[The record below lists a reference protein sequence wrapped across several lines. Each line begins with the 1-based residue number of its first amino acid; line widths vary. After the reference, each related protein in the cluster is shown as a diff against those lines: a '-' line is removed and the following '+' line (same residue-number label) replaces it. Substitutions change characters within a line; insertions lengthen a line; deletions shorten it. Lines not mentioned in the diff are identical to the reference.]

1 MPPPETTLVA
11 CLCAA
16 WCRTCDDYNTV
27 FAALEQHNPGCR
39 FVWIDIEDEAELVGD
54 LDVETF
60 PTLLIGVGPELR
72 FIGPVTPQL
81 GTAQR
86 VLDSALQAPM
96 AAPEPTALALLA
108 RLQSTNLTP

>member
-1 MPPPETTLVA
+1 MSSPKPTLVA

-39 FVWIDIEDEAELVGD
+39 FVWIDIEDEADLVGD
-54 LDVETF
+54 IDVETF
-60 PTLLIGVGPELR
+60 PTLLIGVGHELR

-86 VLDSALQAPM
+86 VLASALAAPM
-96 AAPEPTALALLA
+96 AAPDPTALALLA
-108 RLQSTNLTP
+108 RLQIKNQSL

>member
-1 MPPPETTLVA
+1 MSLHETSVVA

-27 FAALEQHNPGCR
+27 FAALEHQNPGCR
-39 FVWIDIEDEAELVGD
+39 FVWIDIEDDAELVGD

-60 PTLLIGVGPELR
+60 PTLLVGVGTELR
-72 FIGPVTPQL
+72 FVGPVTPQL
-81 GTAQR
+81 STAQR
-86 VLDSALQAPM
+86 VLASALTAPM

-108 RLQSTNLTP
+108 RLQSKP